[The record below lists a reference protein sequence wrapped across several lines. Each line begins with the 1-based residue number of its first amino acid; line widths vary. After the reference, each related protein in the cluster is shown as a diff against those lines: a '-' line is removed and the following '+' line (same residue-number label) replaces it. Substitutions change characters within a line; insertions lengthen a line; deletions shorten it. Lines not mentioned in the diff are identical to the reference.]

1 MTVTDFWDAHSI
13 DAVSAAGHE
22 VFTPHGGYPGLD
34 RCVWLW
40 LNAGMPIDVRPI
52 TRDEAVDYLKVLPF
66 ANGLPMWEPFPAAWH
81 GGAGAW
87 PAPRPPASPERLESL
102 VDEVMA
108 DHFHPVAAIVDGK
121 AVGASA
127 MITFEV
133 TVPGLRQVVAGGVT
147 ATGVTA
153 TYRRRGLLRRMM
165 QEMFDRALHRGEP
178 LAMLS
183 ASEGSIYGR
192 FGFSPATVRT
202 RWEIERS
209 QARFLPA
216 DPPTGDLELTDASCA
231 RDAWPAIHEAVR
243 RTRVG
248 ELSAQPDQW
257 AGLSDASDGTAG
269 PLRYLV
275 HRDDRGT
282 IDGIANFRLP
292 WSPVV
297 EETGTLV
304 VQGLHATS
312 PDAYRSMW
320 QLLLDFD
327 LTRKVVAATR
337 PADEPLRWMLHNPRA
352 MRVTRQSDNLWMRL
366 LDVPRALGS
375 RTYDVPGTLVLRVES
390 DPMCPHNEGTWRL
403 DGDPDGATCTRVDT
417 EPDLTLDIQALGS
430 LYLGGASA
438 SLLATAGRIHAH
450 RPDAVSLL
458 SRMFRTDPEPFNSFV
473 F

>member
-1 MTVTDFWDAHSI
+1 
-13 DAVSAAGHE
+13 
-22 VFTPHGGYPGLD
+22 
-34 RCVWLW
+34 
-40 LNAGMPIDVRPI
+40 MPTEVRPI

-87 PAPRPPASPERLESL
+87 PAPRPPATPERLESL

-121 AVGASA
+121 TVGASA

-133 TVPGLRQVVAGGVT
+133 TVPGLLQVPAGGVT

-165 QEMFDRALHRGEP
+165 QDMFDRALERGEP

-202 RWEIERS
+202 RWEVERA
-209 QARFLPA
+209 QAAFLPT
-216 DPPTGDLELTDASCA
+216 DPPGGSLELTDAATA
-231 RDAWPAIHEAVR
+231 RSAWPAIHELVR
-243 RTRVG
+243 RTSVG

-257 AGLSDASDGTAG
+257 AGLSDTPDGAAG

-275 HRDDRGT
+275 HRDDHGT
-282 IDGIANFRLP
+282 FDGIATFRLP
-292 WSPVV
+292 WSPVI

-304 VQGLHATS
+304 VEALHATT
-312 PDAYRSMW
+312 PDSYRAMW

-327 LTRKVVAATR
+327 LTRKVVAAKR
-337 PADEPLRWMLHNPRA
+337 PADEPLRWMLQNPRA

-366 LDVPRALGS
+366 LDVRRALAA
-375 RTYDVPGTLVLRVES
+375 RTYDVPGTLVLGIES
-390 DPMCPHNEGTWRL
+390 DPMCPHNEGVWRL
-403 DGDPDGATCTRVDT
+403 EGDPDGARCTRVDA
-417 EPDLTLDIQALGS
+417 EPDLVLSIQALGS

-438 SLLATAGRIHAH
+438 SLLATAGRIRHH
-450 RPDAVSLL
+450 RPEAVGLL